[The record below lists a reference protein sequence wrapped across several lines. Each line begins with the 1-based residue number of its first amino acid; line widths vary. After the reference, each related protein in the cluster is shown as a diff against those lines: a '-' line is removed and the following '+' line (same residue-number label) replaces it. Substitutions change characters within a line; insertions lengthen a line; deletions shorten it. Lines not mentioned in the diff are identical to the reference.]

1 MHTLTSLAVTLL
13 IVLAFTSNDEAQA
26 GLRNYMICWTMPNGH
41 SDCAILPRNYRI
53 YGISRPYC
61 ERPTCH
67 RGRISFT
74 LTRARIASLGRWID
88 TSSMFPTHVAT
99 IYAPK

>member
-1 MHTLTSLAVTLL
+1 MRTLTSLAVTLL
-13 IVLAFTSNDEAQA
+13 IVLAFTSTDEAQA

-61 ERPTCH
+61 ER
-67 RGRISFT
+67 
-74 LTRARIASLGRWID
+74 
-88 TSSMFPTHVAT
+88 THVPQRTNQLHADSR
-99 IYAPK
+99 PDCQLGPVDRHLLDVPDPRGNDLRP